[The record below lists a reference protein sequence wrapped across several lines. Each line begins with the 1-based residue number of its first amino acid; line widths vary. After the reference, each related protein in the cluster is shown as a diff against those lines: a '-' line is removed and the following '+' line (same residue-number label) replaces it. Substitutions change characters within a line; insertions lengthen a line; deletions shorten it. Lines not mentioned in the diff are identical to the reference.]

1 MVQKVGNRSGMGP
14 GKRAP
19 NNMQRPVRRGRSKER
34 RPVSHKLKKTLR
46 YVPAIMKAVVAVI
59 VGITL
64 FLGYRAAA
72 SASFFELH
80 TVQVQGAERASAT
93 QIEETVKRELI
104 ESGVW
109 RADLE
114 ELSGKLGH
122 LPWVRSA
129 VVSRVLPDA
138 IRVRIVE
145 REPRGV
151 VRTAAGRFRWVDEDA
166 VLLGEMS
173 STDQMPAFFL
183 RGLSE
188 EDTDLARKENV
199 ERVRK
204 FLELQRD
211 AVAAGFADRISEINL
226 ADVRDVRAQLAG
238 NDSQIEVRLG
248 SQDTAKRL
256 QNGLEV
262 LDAQRSG
269 SRGRYISYVD
279 MSQGKRAVVGF
290 VSGAHA
296 AAASTESNREQT
308 ALASASSVNSVPR
321 VDRANAE
328 VANDQRKE
336 GRVKE
341 KEKNKREGAS
351 REPR

>member
-1 MVQKVGNRSGMGP
+1 
-14 GKRAP
+14 
-19 NNMQRPVRRGRSKER
+19 
-34 RPVSHKLKKTLR
+34 
-46 YVPAIMKAVVAVI
+46 MKAVVAVI

-80 TVQVQGAERASAT
+80 TVEVQGAERASAA
-93 QIEETVKRELI
+93 QVEETVKRELI

-114 ELSGKLGH
+114 ELSVKLGH
-122 LPWVRSA
+122 LPWVRRA

-173 STDQMPAFFL
+173 STDQMPPFFL

-269 SRGRYISYVD
+269 SRGKYISYID

-308 ALASASSVNSVPR
+308 ALASASSVNSVP
-321 VDRANAE
+321 
-328 VANDQRKE
+328 
-336 GRVKE
+336 
-341 KEKNKREGAS
+341 
-351 REPR
+351 